1 MKANY
6 TVDSLVLKSDKC
18 IEVCNFFDTNDV
30 FNLGHQKIVF
40 ILKDKN
46 SIGVWKIKNKKS

>member
-30 FNLGHQKIVF
+30 FNLGHKKIVF